1 MKKLLPLLPL
11 LLCLAALPAL
21 GYDLNGV
28 KLGGKETDVKKAFPS
43 AHCKAL
49 EWRTDAAS
57 RRCDDARVALGG
69 VLTKITVFLKADSIQ
84 GYELRFDTKDLER
97 VKAALRAQWGAPL
110 AEATEVI
117 SKKDREDRKIFKM
130 RWEKG
135 ADLAI
140 LTAQL
145 DKKRGGVDV
154 SRGNFA
160 TEIYRVR

>member
-1 MKKLLPLLPL
+1 MKRLFFLLF
-11 LLCLAALPAL
+11 CLAAFPAL
-21 GYDLNGV
+21 GYELNGV
-28 KLGGKETDVKKAFPS
+28 KLGGRELDVKKAFPS

-49 EWRTDAAS
+49 EWRTDAAN

-69 VLTKITVFLKADSIQ
+69 VLTKITVFLKADTIQ
-84 GYELRFDTKDLER
+84 GYELRFDTKDLQKVAE
-97 VKAALRAQWGAPL
+97 ALRARWGVPL

-117 SKKDREDRKIFKM
+117 SKKDKEDRKIFKM

-145 DKKRGGVDV
+145 EKKRGGVDV

-160 TEIYRVR
+160 QEIYRVK